1 MKVAEVVLLK
11 FVLVTIESK
20 VAESVLLNVVLVIE
34 R

>member
-11 FVLVTIESK
+11 VVFVNIESK
-20 VAESVLLNVVLVIE
+20 VAESVLVNVVLVIE

>member
-11 FVLVTIESK
+11 VVLVTIESK
-20 VAESVLLNVVLVIE
+20 VAESVLVNVVLVIE